1 MIISDNLN
9 FLYLS
14 NLQTDYSVW
23 IWIALAMSLISLIC
37 SLVALRRSKQ
47 KLAPAQIEMPSVRTA
62 PSAAGA
68 LDPAIVA
75 VLTAAVA
82 MMLSDTA
89 KTKPAGPGTVHKS
102 HAGFTIRTIRRV

>member
-9 FLYLS
+9 ILYLS

-23 IWIALAMSLISLIC
+23 IWIALALSLIALIC
-37 SLVALRRSKQ
+37 SLFALRRSKQ
-47 KLAPAQIEMPSVRTA
+47 KPAPAQIEGPSVRTA
-62 PSAAGA
+62 PSTAGT

-89 KTKPAGPGTVHKS
+89 KIKPAGPDSVQKS
-102 HAGFTIRTIRRV
+102 LAGFTIRTIRRV